1 MKKLILIL
9 LLSFLFIPN
18 VMASGLTFSFEDTLN
33 GVNLI
38 VLEDGKVVTY
48 DYAEE
53 KYNLNRYTKFKY
65 NSKDV
70 YFESGREISE
80 DEYLI
85 GYEEE
90 KADNRAELD
99 EDGISIRVHDTNE
112 FIDAIESIYNNKKNG
127 KYKLVYSKYEYEEFN
142 LNKINRYYKNNI
154 LTDLDTNMYEFDD
167 YGILFPTR
175 YVPVIGEEETVIN
188 FNNVMISDD
197 ELKSVELFMDSFL
210 PYFEGKTDYEKILGV
225 YSYIRSNS
233 KYVSDN
239 GYENMNSAYLS
250 PYDVLIHQSYVCIGA
265 STTFQY
271 IMEELDIDSYIV
283 DRVSGINIEEKYFAT
298 SHTYNVVKLDGRWY
312 IVDIAND
319 VFLGIND
326 GEYSEDTYSKYI
338 RFANKPYIGEGNI
351 FIDYNKL
358 NEVINT
364 IKGNEVVEEEE
375 INNNE
380 ISGTKEEVEENKEDK
395 SEKKVEESNE
405 ISDKVL
411 LKYTLVIL
419 MLIGIFIV
427 VFFVTK

>member
-1 MKKLILIL
+1 MKKLIFIL
-9 LLSFLFIPN
+9 LISFLFIPS
-18 VMASGLTFSFEDTLN
+18 VMASGLTFSFEESLN
-33 GVNLI
+33 GVKLI
-38 VLEDGKVVTY
+38 VLEDGKVISY

-70 YFESGREISE
+70 YFESGSEISE
-80 DEYLI
+80 DEYLV
-85 GYEEE
+85 GYEAE

-112 FIDAIESIYNNKKNG
+112 FIDAVESIYNGKKNG

-142 LNKINRYYKNNI
+142 INKINRYYKNNI
-154 LTDLDTNMYEFDD
+154 LTDLDTNMYEFRD

-197 ELKSVELFMDSFL
+197 EIKSVELFMESFL
-210 PYFEGKTDYEKILGV
+210 PYFKDKTDYEKILGV

-298 SHTYNVVKLDGRWY
+298 SHTYNVVKLEGRWY

-319 VFLGIND
+319 IFLGIND
-326 GEYSEDTYSKYI
+326 GDYSKDTYSKYI

-358 NEVINT
+358 NEVISS
-364 IKGNEVVEEEE
+364 IKSSEVLEEEE
-375 INNNE
+375 TNNNE
-380 ISGTKEEVEENKEDK
+380 ISGTKEEIKEDK
-395 SEKKVEESNE
+395 KEVLDEKKVEDEKV
-405 ISDKVL
+405 SDKVL

-419 MLIGIFIV
+419 ILIGIFIV